1 MYAMIRSLTLAAALV
16 LCAASP
22 AAAATLHGKI
32 TQVDVKARTFSVA
45 SGKSVTQL
53 TLASDVQ
60 IMKTGSTSSTSEL
73 AKGEEVTVDYK
84 LEHGKQVASRVDIQ
98 PDAAFRT
105 TPAAPS
111 KPAPPH
117 H

>member
-1 MYAMIRSLTLAAALV
+1 MYAMTRSLTLAAALV
-16 LCAASP
+16 LGAALP

-32 TQVDVKARTFSVA
+32 TQVDAKARTFSVT
-45 SGKSVTQL
+45 SGQSVTQF
-53 TLASDVQ
+53 TLASDVKVL
-60 IMKTGSTSSTSEL
+60 KTGSVSSTSEL
-73 AKGEEVTVDYK
+73 AKGEEVTVDYA
-84 LEHGKQVASRVDIQ
+84 LDHGKQVASRVDIQ

-105 TPAAPS
+105 TPAAPK